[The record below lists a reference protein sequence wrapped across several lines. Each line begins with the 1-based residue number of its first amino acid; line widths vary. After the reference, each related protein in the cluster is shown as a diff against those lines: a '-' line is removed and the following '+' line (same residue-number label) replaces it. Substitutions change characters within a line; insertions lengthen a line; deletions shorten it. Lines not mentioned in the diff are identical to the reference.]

1 MVPLLALIA
10 AFVLF
15 QCLGFLWPYF
25 ANWHFALRAAF
36 GVMFLLTASA
46 HFGRRRRD
54 LIRMVPEGAGDPA
67 TWVTVTGLA
76 EIAIA
81 VGLQLPR
88 LADITAA
95 AAIILLCCIFPANV
109 KAAREHL
116 TILYQPVPPIIP
128 RLLIQLVLIGALAA
142 SVWRH

>member
-1 MVPLLALIA
+1 
-10 AFVLF
+10 
-15 QCLGFLWPYF
+15 
-25 ANWHFALRAAF
+25 
-36 GVMFLLTASA
+36 
-46 HFGRRRRD
+46 
-54 LIRMVPEGAGDPA
+54 MVPEGAGDPA

-81 VGLQLPR
+81 VGLQIPR

-116 TILYQPVPPIIP
+116 TILYQPVPPIVP